1 MEVLW
6 SHKRTRNGF
15 HTLKLIS
22 GSIGRIP
29 NHLIDNKMLH
39 RVTNTRC
46 LQNYNI
52 QNLTSSHSNLLM
64 CHVTLALV
72 LKSEYHDLAL
82 MILQMFLIG
91 FRFGLF
97 QGNSS
102 YLKCK
107 TKRKTIM
114 HIKRLLW
121 DDVINDFCKIWPN
134 SCQQR
139 IWESWREVKFWMLKF
154 CKDHVFVTLWSI
166 LLSIK
171 WLGILPMDPL
181 ISFNVLKPFLV
192 LLCDHNTSV
201 SFDAF

>member
-1 MEVLW
+1 
-6 SHKRTRNGF
+6 
-15 HTLKLIS
+15 
-22 GSIGRIP
+22 
-29 NHLIDNKMLH
+29 MLH
-39 RVTNTRC
+39 GVTNARY
-46 LQNYNI
+46 LQNFNI
-52 QNLTSSHSNLLM
+52 QNLTSLQFSQILCWHDLGQILQKSLMTSSHSNLLM
-64 CHVTLALV
+64 CHMTLALV

-82 MILQMFLIG
+82 MILQMFLIV

-134 SCQQR
+134 SCQRR

-154 CKDHVFVTLWSI
+154 CKDLVFVTLWSI

-201 SFDAF
+201 SFVAF

>member
-1 MEVLW
+1 
-6 SHKRTRNGF
+6 
-15 HTLKLIS
+15 
-22 GSIGRIP
+22 
-29 NHLIDNKMLH
+29 MLH
-39 RVTNTRC
+39 RVTNTRS
-46 LQNYNI
+46 LQNFNI
-52 QNLTSSHSNLLM
+52 QNLTSLQLSQNSLLTWVGSSHIHRNLLM
-64 CHVTLALV
+64 CQVTLALV

-134 SCQQR
+134 SCQQW

-154 CKDHVFVTLWSI
+154 CKDLVFVTLWSI

-192 LLCDHNTSV
+192 LLCDHNTSI

>member
-1 MEVLW
+1 MLW
-6 SHKRTRNGF
+6 SYKRTRNGF
-15 HTLKLIS
+15 NTLKLIS

-39 RVTNTRC
+39 RVTNIRS
-46 LQNYNI
+46 LQNFNI
-52 QNLTSSHSNLLM
+52 QNLTSLQLSQILCRHELGQILQKSLKTSSHSNLLM

-91 FRFGLF
+91 FRFWLF
-97 QGNSS
+97 QDNSS

-121 DDVINDFCKIWPN
+121 DDVINDFCKIWPH
-134 SCQQR
+134 SC
-139 IWESWREVKFWMLKF
+139 
-154 CKDHVFVTLWSI
+154 
-166 LLSIK
+166 
-171 WLGILPMDPL
+171 
-181 ISFNVLKPFLV
+181 
-192 LLCDHNTSV
+192 
-201 SFDAF
+201 